1 MKKTLGQVL
10 KSQRQALGLTQRELA
25 SRAGVKASHVAHLEL
40 GKRKLTLGLLNRFAK
55 VLKLKY
61 EKLLI
66 LAYPEAKFLLGS
78 RQRIASRDWAWR
90 EFINNKA
97 LLTRYNVQPRELTVL
112 AQTNQLGRIIAPSDF
127 LFILN
132 SMRQAVEVANDAD
145 I

>member
-55 VLKLKY
+55 ALKLKY

-90 EFINNKA
+90 EFTNNKA

>member
-10 KSQRQALGLTQRELA
+10 KSQRQALELTQRQLA

-40 GKRKLTLGLLNRFAK
+40 GKRKPTLGLLNRLAK
-55 VLKLKY
+55 MLKVEY
-61 EKLLI
+61 EKI
-66 LAYPEAKFLLGS
+66 FGLAYPEAKSLVGS
-78 RQRIASRDWAWR
+78 YQRVIPKDWAWR
-90 EFINNKA
+90 EFTSNKA
-97 LLTRYNVQPRELTVL
+97 LLARYNVQPRELTVL

-132 SMRQAVEVANDAD
+132 SMRQAVEAANDAD

>member
-55 VLKLKY
+55 VLKLKC

-90 EFINNKA
+90 EFTNNKA
-97 LLTRYNVQPRELTVL
+97 LLARYNVQPRELTVL
-112 AQTNQLGRIIAPSDF
+112 AQTNQLGRIIAPLDF

>member
-90 EFINNKA
+90 EFTNNKA